1 MSDLLSQIV
10 VAVILPVGAL
20 AARFLLQNLPVPK
33 QREYVVELPEGRPLY
48 IELSSKDNVREAVQR
63 EYDLQER
70 VYNALSHLQEMGIL
84 KFERGRGVD
93 FLVHLSDDSSV
104 GIDIKTKFGKHAFK
118 EVDSFIAGK
127 LEVPKLIL
135 LVFDSIPPRLIRQ
148 TRDLTASG
156 KIQLASIT
164 DSDTQSLETRLAA
177 LLGTTPANA

>member
-1 MSDLLSQIV
+1 MFHLWVRSYFEGS
-10 VAVILPVGAL
+10 PGAAPYRFHGAGFDSRFFRASL
-20 AARFLLQNLPVPK
+20 ASARCFSEK
-33 QREYVVELPEGRPLY
+33 
-48 IELSSKDNVREAVQR
+48 ICFLSSKYVQR

-70 VYNALSHLQEMGIL
+70 VFNALSNLQEAANIR
-84 KFERGRGVD
+84 FERGRDVD

-118 EVDSFIAGK
+118 EIDSFIAGK

-148 TRDLTASG
+148 TRDLTATG

-164 DSDTQSLETRLAA
+164 DSDAQSLESRLAA
-177 LLGTTPANA
+177 LLGTAPANA